1 MKKRNTALAMLAAV
15 SALGCGSA
23 AAQQALTQDQCAKV
37 QTVVASELPSKMG
50 IGKLKAQKVALSG
63 DTIVVD
69 LSNNFADIPFT
80 QQSVAKLK
88 SGIRNAVGTGYSNYN
103 VKLTIDGNDIDKYFI
118 DFEPAYKRSH
128 SAFVTDMNPNRHYR
142 KGLDGN
148 IIAIWQS
155 HGWYFE
161 PKLNRWEWQRA
172 HMFQTVED
180 MYTQSYVI
188 PFLNPMLENAGAY
201 VWDPRDRD
209 TSPIEV
215 IVDADGG
222 KAQTGYRDAGKWK
235 QGSGTGFAY
244 KRDVYKDFENP
255 FVEGTYRQS
264 DAERDLKK
272 AAVASFDAAMPA
284 PGSYAVYIS
293 YKSLPNSVKDALV
306 TVNSLDGKREMKI
319 DQTMAGGVWVFLGY
333 FKLDKGLN
341 KDLVTVSNFS
351 KQKGGVVTVDAIKV
365 GGGMGNIARRP
376 AARTP
381 ENIKLAGSNTQYL
394 QQEGVDYD
402 YVTSRRM
409 RFTEGAR
416 YFLQWSG
423 FPDSVYSPTGGIND
437 YNDDYCCR
445 AEWVNYLAGGS
456 QALPG
461 RQGLNLP
468 VDLSFAFHT
477 DAGTTMNDD
486 IIGSLGIYCTKQNGK
501 KFGKYANG
509 TPRELSRNFTNM
521 VLSEIVNDVRAKFE
535 PNWTRR
541 GMWDASY
548 YEARVPEVP
557 AMLLEL
563 LSHQNFAD
571 MKYGLDPNFR
581 FTVSRAVYKGMLKF
595 IASRDHR
602 DYEVQPLPV
611 NSFAISQVS
620 DKNFVLTWKPTHD
633 DLSDNA
639 DAKKYLVLERVGRK
653 NGFKEVAVVKEP
665 KYVASVNDNEVHSY
679 QIVAMNDGGRS
690 FPSEVLSLGVAPNS
704 KGSVMVVNGFTRISA
719 PDWFDSGEMAGFDD
733 NKDHGVPY
741 IQQINYIGPQFE
753 FRRKLPWRDDDAS
766 GFGDSRSTYET
777 QTVAGNTFDYPSI
790 HGESILK
797 AGYSFVSSSVKAV
810 EDSIVRL
817 GQFSTVDLILGKQKE
832 TLNGRGYYP
841 NRYKAFTPALRRA
854 IEAFTGAGGNLLV
867 SGAYVASDIW
877 DRDSVNADEVR
888 FAEKVLGY
896 TYLKGQAAVDG
907 DVYTVA
913 NRFPQIPAGK
923 GLSFVQKLNSAVYAV
938 ESPDAI
944 KASDAA
950 GATIMRYR
958 ESNIPAAIA
967 SQRSGY
973 RTVVLGFPIEVIGSS
988 AQRDGVI
995 GSALNFFNEK

>member
-1 MKKRNTALAMLAAV
+1 MLAVASV
-15 SALGCGSA
+15 IGCGTVV
-23 AAQQALTQDQCAKV
+23 AQQTLTQDQRTKV
-37 QTVVASELPSKMG
+37 QGVVASSLPSNMG
-50 IGKLKAQKVALSG
+50 IGSLKANKVELSG
-63 DTIVVD
+63 DTIAVD
-69 LSNNFADIPFT
+69 LSNNFSDLPFT
-80 QQSVAKLK
+80 QQSVEKLK
-88 SGIRNAVGTGYSNYN
+88 SDIRSAVGSDYSKHE
-103 VKLTIDGNDIDKYFI
+103 VKLTINGNDIDKYFV

-128 SAFVTDMNPNRHYR
+128 TAFVTDLNPNRHYR

-222 KAQTGYRDAGKWK
+222 NAQAGYRDSGKWK
-235 QGSGTGFAY
+235 QGSGAGFAY
-244 KRDVYKDFENP
+244 KRNVYKDFENP
-255 FVEGTYRQS
+255 FTEGSYRQA

-272 AAVASFDAAMPA
+272 AAEATFDADMPA

-306 TVNSLDGKREMKI
+306 TINSLDGKRQMKI
-319 DQTMAGGVWVFLGY
+319 DQTMGGGVWVFLGY
-333 FKLDKGLN
+333 YKLDKGLN
-341 KDLVTVSNFS
+341 KNLVTVSNFS
-351 KQKGGVVTVDAIKV
+351 KQKGGVVTIDAVKV

-376 AARTP
+376 AERTP
-381 ENIKLAGSNTQYL
+381 ENIKLAGKNTEYL

-437 YNDDYCCR
+437 YNDDYRCR
-445 AEWVNYLAGGS
+445 GDWVNYLAGGS

-461 RQGLNLP
+461 RKGLNLP

-486 IIGSLGIYCTKQNGK
+486 IIGSLGIYCTQQNGH
-501 KFGKYANG
+501 KFGRYANG
-509 TPRELSRNFTNM
+509 TPRELSRNLTNM
-521 VLSEIVNDVRAKFE
+521 ILGEIVNDVRAKFE

-602 DYEVQPLPV
+602 DYEVQPLAV

-620 DKNFVLTWKPTHD
+620 DKNFLLTWKPTHD

-653 NGFKEVAVVKEP
+653 NGFQEVAVVKEP
-665 KYVASVNDNEVHSY
+665 KYVATVTDNEVHSY

-690 FPSEVLSLGVAPNS
+690 FPSEVLSLGVAPDS
-704 KGSVMVVNGFTRISA
+704 KGSVMVVNGFTRISG
-719 PDWFDSGEMAGFDD
+719 PDWFDSGELAGFDD
-733 NKDHGVPY
+733 AKDHGVPY
-741 IQQINYIGPQFE
+741 IQQINYIGPQYE

-777 QTVAGNTFDYPSI
+777 LTVAGNTFDYPSV

-797 AGYSFVSSSVKAV
+797 AGYSFVSTSVKAV

-817 GQFSTVDLILGKQKE
+817 GQYKTVDLILGKQKE

-854 IEAFTGAGGNLLV
+854 IESFTSAGGNLLV

-877 DRDSVNADEVR
+877 DRDTVNADEVR

-896 TYLKGQAAVDG
+896 TWLKGQAAVDG
-907 DVYTVA
+907 DVYTVPS
-913 NRFPQIPAGK
+913 RFSQIPAGK
-923 GLSFVQKLNSAVYAV
+923 GLSFVQKLNSHVYAV

-944 KASDAA
+944 KASDNN

-967 SQRSGY
+967 SQRNGY
-973 RTVVLGFPIEVIGSS
+973 RTVVLGFPIEVIGTPT
-988 AQRDGVI
+988 QRDGVI
-995 GSALNFFNEK
+995 GTALDFFNGK

>member
-1 MKKRNTALAMLAAV
+1 MLAVASV
-15 SALGCGSA
+15 LGCGTVF
-23 AAQQALTQDQCAKV
+23 AQQALTEAQCAKV
-37 QTVVASELPSKMG
+37 ATVVSSNLPDNMG
-50 IGKLKAQKVALSG
+50 IGKLKTNSVTVSG

-69 LSNNFADIPFT
+69 LSENFADVPFT
-80 QQSVAKLK
+80 EQSVSKLK
-88 SGIRNAVGTGYSNYN
+88 TDIRNAVGDPYTNHK
-103 VKLTIDGNDIDKYFI
+103 VKVTIEGNDIDKYFI
-118 DFEPAYKRSH
+118 DFSPAYKRSH
-128 SAFVTDMNPNRHYR
+128 TPFVTDLNPNRHYS

-222 KAQTGYRDAGKWK
+222 QAQTGYREAGKWK
-235 QGSGTGFAY
+235 QGSGAGFAY
-244 KRDVYKDFENP
+244 KREVYKDFENP
-255 FVEGTYRQS
+255 FTEGTYRQA
-264 DAERDLKK
+264 DTERNLKK
-272 AAVASFDAAMPA
+272 ASVASFDAEMPA
-284 PGSYAVYIS
+284 PSSYAVYIS
-293 YKSLPNSVKDALV
+293 YKTLSNSVKDALV
-306 TVNSLDGKREMKI
+306 TVNSLDGQRQMKI
-319 DQTMAGGVWVFLGY
+319 DQTMGGGVWVFLGY
-333 FKLDKGLN
+333 YKLDKGLN
-341 KDLVTVSNFS
+341 KDVVTVSNFS
-351 KQKGGVVTVDAIKV
+351 KQKGGVVTIDAIKV

-376 AARTP
+376 AERTP
-381 ENIKLAGSNTQYL
+381 ENIKLAGKNTQYL
-394 QQEGVDYD
+394 QQEGVSYD
-402 YVTSRRM
+402 YFTSRRM

-437 YNDDYCCR
+437 YNDDYQCR
-445 AEWVNYLAGGS
+445 GEWVNYLAGGS
-456 QALPG
+456 QVLPNHK
-461 RQGLNLP
+461 GLNLP

-486 IIGSLGIYCTKQNGK
+486 IIGSLGIYCTKQNGH

-509 TPRELSRNFTNM
+509 TPRELSRNLTNM
-521 VLSEIVNDVRAKFE
+521 VLGQIVNDVRAKFE

-581 FTVSRAVYKGMLKF
+581 FTVSRAIYKGMLKF

-602 DYEVQPLPV
+602 DYEVQPLAV

-620 DKNFVLTWKPTHD
+620 DKNFMLTWKPTHD
-633 DLSDNA
+633 DLTDNA
-639 DAKKYLVLERVGRK
+639 DAKKYLVLERVGNRG
-653 NGFKEVAVVKEP
+653 GFKEVAVVKEP
-665 KYVASVNDNEVHSY
+665 KYVALVNDNEVHSY
-679 QIVAMNDGGRS
+679 KVVAMNDGGRS

-704 KGSVMVVNGFTRISA
+704 KGTVMVVNGFTRISG

-733 NKDHGVPY
+733 AKDHGVPY

-777 QTVAGNTFDYPSI
+777 QTVAGNTFDYPSV

-797 AGYSFVSSSVKAV
+797 AGYSFISSSVKAV
-810 EDSIVRL
+810 EDNEVRL
-817 GQFSTVDLILGKQKE
+817 GQFKTVDLILGKQKE

-841 NRYKAFTPALRRA
+841 NRYKAFTPALRSA
-854 IEAFTGAGGNLLV
+854 VEAYTSAGGNLLV

-877 DRDSVNADEVR
+877 DRDSVSADEVR

-907 DVYTVA
+907 DIYTVPSK
-913 NRFPQIPAGK
+913 FTQLPAEK
-923 GLSFVQKLNSAVYAV
+923 ELSFVQKLNNRVYAV

-944 KASDAA
+944 KASDNN

-967 SQRSGY
+967 SQRNGY
-973 RTVVLGFPIEVIGSS
+973 RTVVLGFPIEVIGTP

-995 GSALNFFNEK
+995 ESALKFFNE

>member
-1 MKKRNTALAMLAAV
+1 MEKNNKTLVALAVAGLIGGGAAT
-15 SALGCGSA
+15 
-23 AAQQALTQDQCAKV
+23 AQTFSETQCAKV
-37 QTVVASELPSKMG
+37 QEVVASNMPKNMG
-50 IGKLKAQKVALSG
+50 IGKLKTKTVELIG

-69 LSNNFADIPFT
+69 LSENFADIPFT
-80 QQSVAKLK
+80 QESVAKLK
-88 SGIRNAVGTGYSNYN
+88 SGIKQAVGNGYDNCK
-103 VKLTIDGNDIDKYFI
+103 VKVTIEGNDIDRYFI
-118 DFEPAYKRSH
+118 NFEPAYKRSH
-128 SAFVTDMNPNRHYR
+128 SAFVTDLNPNRHYK

-161 PKLNRWEWQRA
+161 PSLNRWEWQRA

-209 TSPIEV
+209 ITPVEV

-222 KAQTGYRDAGKWK
+222 NAQTGYRDDASRWK
-235 QGSGTGFAY
+235 QGSGAGFAY
-244 KRDVYKDFENP
+244 KRATYKDFENP
-255 FVEGTYRQS
+255 FAEGTYRQA
-264 DAERDLKK
+264 DAVRGGKK
-272 AAVASFDAAMPA
+272 ASLAAFDANMPKA
-284 PGSYAVYIS
+284 GRYAVYVS
-293 YKSLPNSVKDALV
+293 YKTLPNSVSDALI
-306 TVNSLDGKREMKI
+306 TINSLDGERQMKV
-319 DQTMAGGVWVFLGY
+319 DQTMGGGVWVFLGY
-333 FKLDKGLN
+333 YNLAKGLN
-341 KDLVTVSNFS
+341 KNVVTVSNVS
-351 KQKGGVVTVDAIKV
+351 KQKGGVVTIDAVKI

-376 AARTP
+376 AERTP
-381 ENIKLAGSNTQYL
+381 ENVKLAGDGTKYL
-394 QQEGVDYD
+394 QQPGVAYD
-402 YVTSRRM
+402 YQTSRRM

-437 YNDDYCCR
+437 YNDDYR
-445 AEWVNYLAGGS
+445 SRGEWVNYLAGGS
-456 QALPG
+456 QVLPG
-461 RQGLNLP
+461 RKGLNLP

-501 KFGKYANG
+501 KFGSYANG
-509 TPRELSRNFTNM
+509 SPRELSRNFTNL
-521 VLSEIVNDVRAKFE
+521 VISEIVKDVRAKFE

-581 FTVSRAVYKGMLKF
+581 FAVSRAVYKGMLKF
-595 IASRDHR
+595 IAQRDHR
-602 DYEVQPLPV
+602 DYEVQPLAV
-611 NSFAISQVS
+611 NSFAITQAAEGSY
-620 DKNFVLTWKPTHD
+620 VLSWKPTHD

-639 DAKKYLVLERVGRK
+639 DPKKYVVLERVGLG
-653 NGFKEVAVVKEP
+653 NGFKEIAVVKEP
-665 KYVASVNDNEVHSY
+665 KYVVNIKDNEIHSY
-679 QIVAMNDGGRS
+679 QVVAMNDGGRS
-690 FPSEVLSLGVAPNS
+690 FPSEVLSLGVAPAS
-704 KGSVMVVNGFTRISA
+704 KGTVMVVNGFTRVSG

-733 NKDHGVPY
+733 AKDHGVPY

-777 QTVAGNTFDYPSI
+777 QTVAGNTFDYPSV
-790 HGESILK
+790 HGSAIMN
-797 AGYSFVSSSVKAV
+797 AGYSFVSTSVKAV
-810 EDSIVRL
+810 EDSVVRL
-817 GQFSTVDLILGKQKE
+817 GSFKTVDLILGKQKE

-841 NRYKAFTPALRRA
+841 SRYKAFTPALRHA
-854 IEAFTGAGGNLLV
+854 IEAYTRGGGNVLV
-867 SGAYVASDIW
+867 SGAYVATDIW
-877 DRDSVNADEVR
+877 DRDSVNADEAR
-888 FAEKVLGY
+888 FAQKVLGY

-907 DVYTVA
+907 DVYTVPSKFA
-913 NRFPQIPAGK
+913 AIGGGRE
-923 GLSFVQKLNSAVYAV
+923 LSFVQKLNDKIYAV

-944 KASDAA
+944 VASDAS
-950 GATIMRYR
+950 GATIMRYT

-967 SQRSGY
+967 SQRGGY
-973 RTVVLGFPIEVIGSS
+973 RTVVMGFPIEVVDNE
-988 AQRDGVI
+988 AQRNMLI
-995 GSALNFFNEK
+995 GDTLKFFNE